1 MTNGQLVFTNHDQ
14 SSIEDKGGKK
24 MSKAKKE
31 QFGTEYQPSLNRE
44 GIIPLIFWDFFW
56 LGK

>member
-1 MTNGQLVFTNHDQ
+1 VFTNHDQ